1 MKRTALLFLLVA
13 SLSSCSKFHTGT
25 VRSTDIYGPGVLQKP
40 VVAELSVNE
49 TRVQGTF
56 SGRKSKG
63 LENLKQ
69 LAMLDAINKSKADVL
84 VEPTFDVSTVGRKV
98 TVNVSGFPAT
108 YTNFH
113 SIKTDEVDLFKAG
126 ALKKAAVYTKDE
138 PRKGRPG
145 RTAAISVG
153 SGVAFL
159 LLLLALL

>member
-1 MKRTALLFLLVA
+1 M
-13 SLSSCSKFHTGT
+13 
-25 VRSTDIYGPGVLQKP
+25 DIYGPGVLQKP

-49 TRVQGTF
+49 TRVQGTV

-69 LAMLDAINKSKADVL
+69 LAMLDALQKSKSDVL
-84 VEPTFDVSTVGRKV
+84 VEPTFDISTVGRRV

-113 SIKTDEVDLFKAG
+113 SIKTEEVDLFKAG
-126 ALKKAAVYTKDE
+126 ALQKADVYTKEE

-145 RTAAISVG
+145 RAIAISLG
-153 SGVAFL
+153 SGVAVL
-159 LLLLALL
+159 LLLLAFL